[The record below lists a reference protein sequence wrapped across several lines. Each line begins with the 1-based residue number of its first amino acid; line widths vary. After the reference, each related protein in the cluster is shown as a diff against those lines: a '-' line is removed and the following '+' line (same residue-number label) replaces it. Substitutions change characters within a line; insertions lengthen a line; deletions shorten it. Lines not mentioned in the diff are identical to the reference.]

1 MECWKE
7 LLMLDKDIKK
17 KAINPKDKS
26 NAQNIPLDKIFKAL
40 TFTASLGVIL
50 LLGFII
56 FKLFMESAL
65 SVEKFGFK
73 FITSMEWDPVKG
85 EFGAGAYIFGT
96 IVSSLI
102 AILIATPV
110 SVGIALYLTEIAPPW
125 LSTPVGFLVE
135 LLAAIPSV
143 IYGLWGIFVFVPFI
157 RQYIQKPIGDLFGWI
172 PLFSGPPLGIG
183 MLSAGLIL
191 AIMIIPIITAISRD
205 IISSVPTLQ
214 REGAMALGATR
225 WEVIKYAILPFAK
238 SGILGGIILG
248 MGRALGETMAV
259 TMVIGNR
266 PEIKASLFA
275 PAHSMA
281 AVIANEF
288 TEATDDI
295 YLSALIEVGLL
306 LFLVTFIMNGLARFF
321 IWSVARGPKGG
332 IRQ

>member
-1 MECWKE
+1 M
-7 LLMLDKDIKK
+7 DKNLIKTSRNHK
-17 KAINPKDKS
+17 GEDKIR
-26 NAQNIPLDKIFKAL
+26 NIPLDSLFKAL
-40 TFTASLGVIL
+40 TLTASFAVIVL
-50 LLGFII
+50 LAFII
-56 FKLFMESAL
+56 FKLYMQSTL
-65 SVEKFGFK
+65 SMDKFGWR
-73 FITSMEWDPVKG
+73 FITSMEWDPVQG
-85 EFGAGAYIFGT
+85 EFGAGAYIYGT

-102 AILIATPV
+102 ALLIATPV

-157 RQYIQKPIGDLFGWI
+157 RQYIQKPLGDMLGWI

-183 MLSAGLIL
+183 MLSAGVIL
-191 AIMIIPIITAISRD
+191 AIMIIPIITSISRD

-214 REGAMALGATR
+214 REGALALGATK
-225 WEVIKYAILPFAK
+225 WEVIKYAILPYAK

-248 MGRALGETMAV
+248 LGRALGETMAV

-295 YLSALIEVGLL
+295 YLSALIEIGLL
-306 LFLVTFIMNGLARFF
+306 LFLVTFVMNGLARFF

>member
-1 MECWKE
+1 M
-7 LLMLDKDIKK
+7 DKDNVIKPSYLK
-17 KAINPKDKS
+17 GKS
-26 NAQNIPLDKIFKAL
+26 SNRNISLDIIFRNL
-40 TFTASLGVIL
+40 TFTACLGVII

-56 FKLFMESAL
+56 FKLIMQSTL
-65 SVEKFGFK
+65 SIDKFGLK
-73 FITSMEWDPVKG
+73 FITSVEWDPIMG
-85 EFGAGAYIFGT
+85 EFGAGAYIYGT
-96 IVSSLI
+96 IMSSLI
-102 AILIATPV
+102 AIFIATPV

-157 RQYIQKPIGDLFGWI
+157 REYIQKPLGDLFGWL
-172 PLFSGPPLGIG
+172 PLFSGTPLGIG

-191 AIMIIPIITAISRD
+191 AIMIIPIITSISRD

-214 REGAMALGATR
+214 REGAMALGATK

-238 SGILGGIILG
+238 TGILGGIILG
-248 MGRALGETMAV
+248 LGRALGETMAV

-306 LFLVTFIMNGLARFF
+306 LFLVTFVMNGLARIF

-332 IRQ
+332 H